1 MAEAGV
7 GLREYGSDEDLER
20 RKQIEETKRI
30 QEMIDQ
36 QAQQQARQNQSAQ
49 SSGGNS
55 GAGSFMSGM
64 GGGYQNAMQM
74 QKMMGSSGGAGGA
87 GGAGASGGGAAG
99 GSGGGGWGLSSMFGG
114 GGSAAGGGAAASG
127 GGAAASGGSAA
138 GGTAASGMASM
149 GPWAALAA
157 VIIANESNAR
167 DNDYRSKD
175 DKQYAK
181 DLIGGKVLEQ
191 DVNQRWSKK
200 LGGYDDDKTGM
211 INDMGAA
218 AEFST
223 FDFSNGW
230 DKIENGTLGKIGK
243 GIKKLF

>member
-1 MAEAGV
+1 MAESGM
-7 GLREYGSDEDLER
+7 GLREYGSEEDLER
-20 RKQIEETKRI
+20 KRQIEETKRI

-36 QAQQQARQNQSAQ
+36 QAQQQAQQNQSAQ

-74 QKMMGSSGGAGGA
+74 QKMMGSSGGASA
-87 GGAGASGGGAAG
+87 GGASGSSGAAAG
-99 GSGGGGWGLSSMFGG
+99 GSGGGGGWGLSSMFGG

-138 GGTAASGMASM
+138 GGGAASGMASM

-157 VIIANESNAR
+157 VIIGNESNAR
-167 DNDYRSKD
+167 DNDYRSDD

-181 DLIGGKVLEQ
+181 DLFGGKVLEQ
-191 DVNQRWSKK
+191 DANQRWAKK
-200 LGGYDDDKTGM
+200 LGGYNDDKTGM

-223 FDFSNGW
+223 WDFSNGW